1 MRYHIFMTYNT
12 RQKEIIETLVSKKK
26 KDFSIKELYL
36 ELIKNG
42 EDVGQTTVY
51 RIIENLAESGK
62 VQKTLGVDGTVK
74 YQYLDPCNHFGHCYL
89 KCAKCGKLQHVDCED
104 VCDLTAHIE
113 NHHKFKVDEANI
125 VINGTCGSCL

>member
-1 MRYHIFMTYNT
+1 MRYYIFMTYNT

-62 VQKTLGVDGTVK
+62 IQKTLGVDGTVK
-74 YQYLDPCNHFGHCYL
+74 YQYLDPCNHFGH
-89 KCAKCGKLQHVDCED
+89 
-104 VCDLTAHIE
+104 
-113 NHHKFKVDEANI
+113 
-125 VINGTCGSCL
+125 